1 MKRILI
7 LRHAK
12 SDWSNPA
19 LADFDRPLAER
30 GLKDAPRMGKALAQ
44 FRQAPDIIIA
54 SPARRAKQTAELA
67 AQACNFQGTIRW
79 DDSFYPGSSSDLL
92 AALRALPDTIKRPM
106 LVGHNPVFAD
116 TAALLCNPHSTGKS
130 EDIRLPTAGL
140 ICFEAHIA
148 NWAALEPGDGVLRWF
163 LIPKLVK
170 ALD

>member
-1 MKRILI
+1 MKHILI

-19 LADFDRPLAER
+19 LADFDRPLAKR
-30 GLKDAPRMGKALAQ
+30 GLKDAPRMGKALARFGQ
-44 FRQAPDIIIA
+44 TPDIIIS

-79 DDSFYPGSSSDLL
+79 NNSFYPGSSSALL
-92 AALRALPDTIKRPM
+92 AALRALPDRVNCPM

-116 TAALLCNPHSTGKS
+116 TAALLCNPHSTGKP

-140 ICFEAHIA
+140 ICFAVNIA
-148 NWAALEPGDGVLRWF
+148 NWSALESGDGVLRWF

-170 ALD
+170 ALG